1 MGRYMRIINMVVA
14 QCFYCNHRKVS
25 PFVPLAAHFT
35 SQTRRIDPPDLF
47 FFLPFAL
54 LFRLSLAVR
63 FCCCLERAPTIG
75 LLFDLLHLLFSICPC
90 SRSFFHVIVCLISFN
105 AQWTRWPLLSNKS
118 PFVNMKDP
126 HHLKSPIAKV
136 EGMPSL
142 DTLQK
147 RVLSRILPALSHQTE
162 IGVICRPW
170 NLHCLLSVHHDEWVF
185 LMLLK

>member
-1 MGRYMRIINMVVA
+1 MQHPFFHAWGDLRKHQKWNLRRHLMGRYMRIINMVVA

-105 AQWTRWPLLSNKS
+105 AQ
-118 PFVNMKDP
+118 
-126 HHLKSPIAKV
+126 
-136 EGMPSL
+136 
-142 DTLQK
+142 
-147 RVLSRILPALSHQTE
+147 
-162 IGVICRPW
+162 
-170 NLHCLLSVHHDEWVF
+170 
-185 LMLLK
+185 